1 MKIITI
7 WREDEEGQELE
18 EQIKP
23 ELLSVVYSFVSFL
36 LSISPLPPIMHCM
49 VIISVSSVLCH
60 IPAFL
65 KGWSITYDEYDEED
79 YDEEDYDKE
88 EYDKEGYYPV

>member
-1 MKIITI
+1 MKKAKSLKNRLST
-7 WREDEEGQELE
+7 
-18 EQIKP
+18 

-60 IPAFL
+60 TPAFL
-65 KGWSITYDEYDEED
+65 KGWSITYEYDEED
-79 YDEEDYDKE
+79 YDEEEYDKE